1 MNEIEHGKTNYYVSG
16 ALLDQQGLIRYG
28 HDAFK
33 RYNLTAK
40 LSTDITPWL
49 TVSYTNRWS
58 REEYSRPSY
67 MTGLFFHNIAR
78 RWPTNPVR
86 DVHGYLIPG
95 NETIQM
101 QDGGVDRNQ
110 RDRVNQQLTLEARP
124 LPGLHLAE

>member
-1 MNEIEHGKTNYYVSG
+1 MGKYRLVRRNVPKNAPSQEHNLSISGGSGKTNYYVSG

-58 REEYSRPSY
+58 REEYSRPKLY
-67 MTGLFFHNIAR
+67 
-78 RWPTNPVR
+78 
-86 DVHGYLIPG
+86 
-95 NETIQM
+95 
-101 QDGGVDRNQ
+101 DG
-110 RDRVNQQLTLEARP
+110 P
-124 LPGLHLAE
+124 LLP